1 MNGKIRLCMS
11 LESGSLCKER
21 RNQRHLCIFFLLPLP
36 TNCLSLKLCVEFVM
50 VSVSGKITLLTPA
63 LLSVMVCVP
72 VIDAGWRLGG
82 VSQGEVLFWD
92 PVGLGFLHT
101 G

>member
-1 MNGKIRLCMS
+1 MQKEEESKAS
-11 LESGSLCKER
+11 L
-21 RNQRHLCIFFLLPLP
+21 HFFFSYLFPL
-36 TNCLSLKLCVEFVM
+36 TVFLKLCVEFVM

-63 LLSVMVCVP
+63 LLSIMVCVP

-82 VSQGEVLFWD
+82 VWQGEVLFWD